1 MARVQMTAVRQPL
14 PPRALAEVGGPQG
27 PSRGG
32 VGGTT
37 SAGCKPWGLQ
47 LREEESARPAPRVGQ
62 AQGSLCRCSQ
72 DTRRWCRE
80 GSLQAPGR
88 LLQVFPAVPHTC
100 RWGSGLKAPGVVFA
114 RKILQGREWAPGW
127 QAHPTLPMRTAI
139 VAPQGHGGSQGPP
152 VCGPSSEAA
161 RPASQGHLPKQR
173 GLGQQPTNKRARG
186 APLLTLERESW
197 LLAC

>member
-1 MARVQMTAVRQPL
+1 MTAVRQLL

-32 VGGTT
+32 GTT

-47 LREEESARPAPRVGQ
+47 LREKESARPAPRVGQ
-62 AQGSLCRCSQ
+62 AAAPRTPGAGAGKAPCRPQGVSSRSSLLSR
-72 DTRRWCRE
+72 TPV
-80 GSLQAPGR
+80 A
-88 LLQVFPAVPHTC
+88 
-100 RWGSGLKAPGVVFA
+100 WGSGLNAPVVVFA
-114 RKILQGREWAPGW
+114 RKILQGREWAPGR

-139 VAPQGHGGSQGPP
+139 VSPQGHGGSQGPP

-161 RPASQGHLPKQR
+161 RPASQGHLSKQR

-186 APLLTLERESW
+186 APLLTPERESR